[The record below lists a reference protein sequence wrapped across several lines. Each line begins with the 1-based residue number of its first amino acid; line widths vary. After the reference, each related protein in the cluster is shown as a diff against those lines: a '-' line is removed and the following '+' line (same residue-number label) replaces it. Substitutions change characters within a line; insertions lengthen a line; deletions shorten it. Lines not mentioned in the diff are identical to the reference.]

1 MLFFCIR
8 NFVDGVT
15 GAGLPRAQHQTCSAP
30 PLHQPPHSID
40 LERHTANFIRSFTG
54 ISGGEQGG
62 DQGNGF
68 WKANLPTILV
78 PRACFDSLVVS
89 LRAPRGS
96 GVGPET
102 IFTLVYTSTGSRSIV
117 TAISDFPRSIQKLNF
132 SHSSCPQS
140 VNPSIQLS
148 ITPTLN
154 QTTHQSPKC
163 LPRPPSPRSS
173 SPLRRSPSRPST
185 TPSHPTRRV
194 GTTGT
199 ALSGLSAPSSALS
212 VCFATIT
219 LFNQVTNIFTEANWE
234 DRSVPPT
241 PAVEADEPQYK
252 N

>member
-1 MLFFCIR
+1 M
-8 NFVDGVT
+8 
-15 GAGLPRAQHQTCSAP
+15 
-30 PLHQPPHSID
+30 
-40 LERHTANFIRSFTG
+40 
-54 ISGGEQGG
+54 
-62 DQGNGF
+62 
-68 WKANLPTILV
+68 
-78 PRACFDSLVVS
+78 S

-102 IFTLVYTSTGSRSIV
+102 IFTLVYTSTGSSSFV

-132 SHSSCPQS
+132 SLSSCPSS
-140 VNPSIQLS
+140 VNSSTQLS
-148 ITPTLN
+148 IPSTSN
-154 QTTHQSPKC
+154 QRTHQPSQC

-173 SPLRRSPSRPST
+173 SPLRRLPSRPST

-199 ALSGLSAPSSALS
+199 ALSGPSALFSALS
-212 VCFATIT
+212 VCSATTT
-219 LFNQVTNIFTEANWE
+219 LSHQVTNIITEANWE

>member
-1 MLFFCIR
+1 M
-8 NFVDGVT
+8 
-15 GAGLPRAQHQTCSAP
+15 
-30 PLHQPPHSID
+30 
-40 LERHTANFIRSFTG
+40 
-54 ISGGEQGG
+54 
-62 DQGNGF
+62 
-68 WKANLPTILV
+68 
-78 PRACFDSLVVS
+78 S

-102 IFTLVYTSTGSRSIV
+102 IFTLVYTSTGSSSIV

-132 SHSSCPQS
+132 ALPSCPAS
-140 VNPSIQLS
+140 VNSSIQLS
-148 ITPTLN
+148 IPSTST
-154 QTTHQSPKC
+154 QRTHQPSQC

-199 ALSGLSAPSSALS
+199 ALSGPSALSSALS

-219 LFNQVTNIFTEANWE
+219 LFYQVTNIITEANWE